1 MEEALV
7 LAAADGNVHKVVQLL
22 SLGARVDMRYQGYTP
37 LLAAADRGQTE
48 VCQLLLEAG
57 SDLEETEPF
66 TMSTALNKVASQ
78 DNQSLLKLLLSNKA
92 NFNSSSINGFT
103 PLHMASQEGHLASV
117 VTLLQAGADQ
127 LLPKHD
133 GFLPIHQAAQHNHVE
148 VVRILIEQGGCSPD
162 QVRHTAL
169 QSLDHL
175 SGERVNYQRHH
186 QIL

>member
-7 LAAADGNVHKVVQLL
+7 LAAADGNAGKVAQLL

-66 TMSTALNKVASQ
+66 TMTTALHKVASQ

-92 NFNSSSINGFT
+92 NVNTRSITGFT

-117 VTLLQAGADQ
+117 VTLLQAGADPM
-127 LLPKHD
+127 LPQKS
-133 GFLPIHQAAQHNHVE
+133 GALPIHLAAIHNRHE
-148 VVRILIEQGGCSPD
+148 VVKILIEQGGCRSD
-162 QVRHTAL
+162 QVRHNQCAA
-169 QSLDHL
+169 
-175 SGERVNYQRHH
+175 
-186 QIL
+186 II

>member
-7 LAAADGNVHKVVQLL
+7 LAAADGNAGKVAQLL
-22 SLGARVDMRYQGYTP
+22 SQGARVDMRYQGYTP

-78 DNQSLLKLLLSNKA
+78 DNQCLLKLLLSNKA
-92 NFNSSSINGFT
+92 NVNTSSINGFT

-117 VTLLQAGADQ
+117 VTLLQAGADPM
-127 LLPKHD
+127 LPQKS
-133 GFLPIHQAAQHNHVE
+133 GALPIHLAAIYNRHE
-148 VVRILIEQGGCSPD
+148 VVKILIEQGGCRSD
-162 QVRHTAL
+162 QVRHNQCAA
-169 QSLDHL
+169 
-175 SGERVNYQRHH
+175 
-186 QIL
+186 II